1 MGVPGLYVSAKNMP
15 RVEIGAMTYIMTDAA
30 GGTS

>member
-1 MGVPGLYVSAKNMP
+1 MAGPGLHVNAKIMP